1 MALTLIEA
9 AKLATD
15 MLVRGVIETFAQ
27 TSAVLERL
35 PFANIEGNAYRYN
48 IEQALPGI
56 AFRGVNEG
64 FTESTGVVNPKVE
77 TLVIG
82 GGDSD
87 VDRFIVQTRSNVND
101 VRAVHD
107 RLKVKALSLAIT
119 RVFFDGD
126 SQANPK
132 EFDGVNKRLSG
143 GTQEF
148 TAGTNGAA
156 LTNNQALLDQLI
168 DMVAGVPDV
177 LFMSKAMRREVEKV
191 ARASAQISYGLDGFG
206 RRVTEYAGV
215 PIGII
220 ETDET
225 GAEILGFDE
234 TQGSSNVTG
243 SIYAVRFGEEEAL
256 WGIQNGGI
264 SARDLGEL
272 DTKPV
277 FRTRVEWYLG
287 LVVGHPRS
295 VARLKGILAS

>member
-9 AKLATD
+9 AKLSTD
-15 MLVRGVIETFAQ
+15 MLQKGVIETFAQ

-35 PFANIEGNAYRYN
+35 PFADVEGNAFRYDT
-48 IEQALPGI
+48 EEVLPGI

-87 VDRFIVQTRSNVND
+87 VDRFIVRTRSNVND

-107 RLKVKALSLAIT
+107 RLKVKALSLSIT
-119 RVFFDGD
+119 KTFFDGD

-132 EFDGVNKRLSG
+132 EFDGLNRRLGTGSQVLAVSAG
-143 GTQEF
+143 G
-148 TAGTNGAA
+148 GAVTEDL
-156 LTNNQALLDQLI
+156 LTQLI
-168 DMVAGVPDV
+168 DLVDGGPDV
-177 LFMSKAMRREVEKV
+177 LFMGRAMRRSVEKV
-191 ARASAQISYGLDGFG
+191 ARANTQISYGLDGFG
-206 RRVTEYAGV
+206 RRVMQYAGI

-220 ETDET
+220 EVDNL
-225 GAEILGFDE
+225 GAEILPFDE
-234 TQGSSNVTG
+234 DPGDGVSDTG
-243 SIYAVRFGEEEAL
+243 SIYAARFGEGEAC

-264 SARDLGEL
+264 SVRDLGEL

-277 FRTRVEWYLG
+277 FRTRIEWFLA
-287 LVVGHPRS
+287 LVVGHPRCA
-295 VARLKGILAS
+295 ARLRSITAA

>member
-15 MLVRGVIETFAQ
+15 MLQRGVIETFAS

-48 IEQALPGI
+48 VENALPGI

-64 FTESTGVVNPKVE
+64 FTESTGVVNPQVE

-107 RLKVKALSLAIT
+107 RLKTKALSLSIT
-119 RVFFDGD
+119 KTFFDGD
-126 SQANPK
+126 SLANPK
-132 EFDGVNKRLSG
+132 AFDGLNKRLTG
-143 GTQEF
+143 GAQEIEAGANGVDLTQEM
-148 TAGTNGAA
+148 
-156 LTNNQALLDQLI
+156 LDELI
-168 DMVAGVPDV
+168 DKIDGAPDV
-177 LFMSKAMRREVEKV
+177 LFASKAMRREIEKL
-191 ARASAQISYGLDGFG
+191 ARANQQITYGLDGFG
-206 RRVTEYAGV
+206 RRVTMYAGV

-243 SIYAVRFGEEEAL
+243 SIYAVRFGEEEAA

-264 SARDLGEL
+264 SVRDLGEL
-272 DTKPV
+272 ETKPV

-287 LVVGHPRS
+287 LVVGHPRC
-295 VARLKGILAS
+295 VARLKGITVNS